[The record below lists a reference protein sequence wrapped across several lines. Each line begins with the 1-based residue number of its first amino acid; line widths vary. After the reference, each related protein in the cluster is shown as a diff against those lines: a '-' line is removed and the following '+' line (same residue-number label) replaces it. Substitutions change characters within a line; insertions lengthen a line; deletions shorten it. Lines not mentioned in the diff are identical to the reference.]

1 MEDISILVN
10 ADYMMITYNPVLE
23 EHEYL
28 LYHVLDIS
36 TLNGNDMVSI
46 QYTDYGG
53 NVSRKTLSYT
63 KFVDLVLSH
72 TLIQLP

>member
-36 TLNGNDMVSI
+36 TLNGRDMVSI
-46 QYTDYGG
+46 QYTDYKG
-53 NVSRKTLSYT
+53 NVNRKTLSYN
-63 KFVDLVLSH
+63 KFVNLVLNQ

>member
-1 MEDISILVN
+1 MENISISIN
-10 ADYMMITYNPVLE
+10 TDYMMITYNPVLE

-36 TLNGNDMVSI
+36 SLNGLDMVSI
-46 QYTDYGG
+46 QYTDYKG
-53 NVSRKTLSYT
+53 NISRKTLSYK
-63 KFVDLVLSH
+63 KFVELVLSQ